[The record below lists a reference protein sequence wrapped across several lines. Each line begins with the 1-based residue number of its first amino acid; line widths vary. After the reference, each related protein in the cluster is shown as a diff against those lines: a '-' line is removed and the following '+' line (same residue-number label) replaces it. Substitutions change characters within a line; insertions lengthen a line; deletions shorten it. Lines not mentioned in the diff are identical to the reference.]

1 MFNTIKQY
9 KMSIKQIILIL
20 FISGLTFSSHAQDA
34 KEIIK
39 KMDDK
44 IQGKS
49 NQSKM
54 KMTIV
59 RPKYTRT
66 IAFKN
71 WSLGRDYFLTY
82 VTAPS
87 KDKGMVS
94 MKYQKEMW
102 SYTPSINRMIKLP
115 PSMMSQGWMGSD
127 YTNDDLV
134 KQSSIVNDYTH
145 TIIGEEE
152 IDGRAC
158 YNIQMNP
165 NSDANVVWGKILTW
179 VDKEKYINLKS
190 EYYDEEEFLVR
201 TELGKEIKTFDG
213 RELPSVI
220 EIIPAEEPE
229 NRTIITI
236 DFIEFDVDIQESFF
250 SQQNMKRVR

>member
-1 MFNTIKQY
+1 MRYF
-9 KMSIKQIILIL
+9 LPLL
-20 FISGLTFSSHAQDA
+20 FLTFFVSAINAQDA
-34 KEIIK
+34 REIIK

-44 IQGKS
+44 LQGNSNKS
-49 NQSKM
+49 EM

-94 MKYQKEMW
+94 MKYKTEMW

-145 TIIGEEE
+145 TVIGEEIIE
-152 IDGRAC
+152 GREC
-158 YNIQMNP
+158 YNIQMIP

-201 TELGKEIKTFDG
+201 TELGKEVKIFDG
-213 RELPSVI
+213 RELPSII
-220 EIIPAEEPE
+220 EIIPADEPD

-236 DFIEFDVDIQESFF
+236 DFIEFDVDIKESFF
-250 SQQNMKRVR
+250 SQQNMKRIR

>member
-1 MFNTIKQY
+1 MKTKILALFVLLGT
-9 KMSIKQIILIL
+9 SIY
-20 FISGLTFSSHAQDA
+20 AQDA
-34 KEIIK
+34 KEIIQ

-44 IQGKS
+44 LQGDSNKS
-49 NQSKM
+49 EM
-54 KMTIV
+54 KMSIV

-66 IAFKN
+66 VAFKN

-94 MKYQKEMW
+94 MKYEKEMW

-134 KQSSIVNDYTH
+134 KQSSVVNDYEH
-145 TIIGEEE
+145 TILGEET
-152 IDGRAC
+152 IDGRVC
-158 YNIQMNP
+158 YKIQMIP
-165 NSDANVVWGKILTW
+165 NNDANVVWGKIVTW
-179 VDKEKYINLKS
+179 IDKEKYINLKS
-190 EYYDEEEFLVR
+190 EYYDEEAFLVR
-201 TELGKEIKTFDG
+201 TELGKEVKTFDN
-213 RELPSVI
+213 RELPSII
-220 EIIPAEEPE
+220 EIIPAEEAE

-236 DFIEFDVDIQESFF
+236 TSMEFNVDIKKSFF

>member
-1 MFNTIKQY
+1 MKTI
-9 KMSIKQIILIL
+9 LPLL
-20 FISGLTFSSHAQDA
+20 FLLLVATVKAQDA
-34 KEIIK
+34 KEIIR

-44 IQGKS
+44 LQDDSNKS
-49 NQSKM
+49 EM
-54 KMTIV
+54 KMSIV

-102 SYTPSINRMIKLP
+102 SYTPAINRMIKLP

-145 TIIGEEE
+145 TIIGEET
-152 IDGRAC
+152 IDGRSC
-158 YNIQMNP
+158 YQIQMVPNP
-165 NSDANVVWGKILTW
+165 NANVVWGKILIW
-179 VDKEKYINLKS
+179 IDKERYINLKS
-190 EYYDEEEFLVR
+190 EYYDEEELLVR

-213 RELPSVI
+213 RELPSLI

-229 NRTIITI
+229 NRTIINI
-236 DFIEFDVDIQESFF
+236 LSMDFDVDIKESFF

>member
-1 MFNTIKQY
+1 MKTK
-9 KMSIKQIILIL
+9 ILLGLML
-20 FISGLTFSSHAQDA
+20 FTLIGSAQDA
-34 KEIIK
+34 RSLIQ

-44 IQGKS
+44 LQGNSNKS
-49 NQSKM
+49 EM

-94 MKYQKEMW
+94 MKYEKEMW

-134 KQSSIVNDYTH
+134 KQSSIVNDYEH
-145 TIIGEEE
+145 TILSEEKV
-152 IDGRAC
+152 DGRDC
-158 YNIQMNP
+158 YKIQMIP
-165 NSDANVVWGKILTW
+165 TKDANVVWGKIIIW
-179 VDKEKYINLKS
+179 VDKERYINLKS
-190 EYYDEEEFLVR
+190 EYFDEEAFLVR
-201 TELGKEIKTFDG
+201 TEIGKEVKPFDG

-220 EIIPAEEPE
+220 EIIPEEEPD
-229 NRTIITI
+229 NRTLITI
-236 DFIEFDVDIQESFF
+236 IDIEFDVDIEKSFF
-250 SQQNMKRVR
+250 SQQNMKRIR

>member
-1 MFNTIKQY
+1 MNIKHIAF
-9 KMSIKQIILIL
+9 MLIL
-20 FISGLTFSSHAQDA
+20 VSIGFSTKAQDA

-44 IQGKS
+44 LQGDSNKS
-49 NQSKM
+49 E
-54 KMTIV
+54 MTMSIV

-71 WSLGRDYFLTY
+71 WSLGREYFLTY
-82 VTAPS
+82 VTSPS

-94 MKYQKEMW
+94 MKYEKEMW
-102 SYTPSINRMIKLP
+102 SYTPTINRMIKLP

-134 KQSSIVNDYTH
+134 KQSSIVKDYTH
-145 TIIGEEE
+145 TILGEETINDNE
-152 IDGRAC
+152 C
-158 YNIQMNP
+158 YNIQMIP
-165 NSDANVVWGKILTW
+165 NNDANVVWGKINIW
-179 VDKEKYINLKS
+179 VDKEKYINLKA

-213 RELPSVI
+213 RELPSII
-220 EIIPAEEPE
+220 EIIPAEEPK
-229 NRTIITI
+229 NRTIINI
-236 DFIEFDVDIQESFF
+236 ISMEFDVDIKESFF

>member
-1 MFNTIKQY
+1 MTIK
-9 KMSIKQIILIL
+9 SITFIIL
-20 FISGLTFSSHAQDA
+20 FSGLTFSIKAQDA
-34 KEIIK
+34 TEIIR

-44 IQGKS
+44 LQGKS
-49 NQSKM
+49 NKSEM

-134 KQSSIVNDYTH
+134 KQSSIVNDLSLIH
-145 TIIGEEE
+145 I
-152 IDGRAC
+152 
-158 YNIQMNP
+158 
-165 NSDANVVWGKILTW
+165 
-179 VDKEKYINLKS
+179 
-190 EYYDEEEFLVR
+190 
-201 TELGKEIKTFDG
+201 
-213 RELPSVI
+213 
-220 EIIPAEEPE
+220 
-229 NRTIITI
+229 
-236 DFIEFDVDIQESFF
+236 
-250 SQQNMKRVR
+250 

>member
-1 MFNTIKQY
+1 MK
-9 KMSIKQIILIL
+9 KQIIVLLLL
-20 FISGLTFSSHAQDA
+20 FAAAVNAQDA

-44 IQGKS
+44 LQGDSNKS
-49 NQSKM
+49 EM
-54 KMTIV
+54 KMSIV

-94 MKYQKEMW
+94 MKYKKEMW

-134 KQSSIVNDYTH
+134 KQSSIVEDYTH
-145 TIIGEEE
+145 TLIGEETV
-152 IDGRAC
+152 DGRPC
-158 YNIQMNP
+158 FKIQMVPNP
-165 NSDANVVWGKILTW
+165 DANVVWGKILAW
-179 VDKEKYINLKS
+179 VHKEKYINLKA

-201 TELGKEIKTFDG
+201 TELGKEVKTFDG
-213 RELPSVI
+213 RELPSII
-220 EIIPAEEPE
+220 EIIPAEEPD
-229 NRTIITI
+229 NRTIISI
-236 DFIEFDVDIQESFF
+236 DSIEFDVDIKESFF